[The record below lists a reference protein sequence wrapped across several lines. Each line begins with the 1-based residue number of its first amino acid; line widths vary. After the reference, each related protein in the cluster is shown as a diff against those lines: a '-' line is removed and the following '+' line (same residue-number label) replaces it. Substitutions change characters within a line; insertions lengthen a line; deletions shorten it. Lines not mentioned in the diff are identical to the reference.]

1 MRNSGASE
9 DSDDTVISKPT
20 AAEPIDLRK
29 RTSLIIPV
37 VARSEDSVEIYSSGR
52 VVMETKPAITVEEEK
67 RRFEREVEAM
77 FSEERMKDLLIQLG
91 I

>member
-20 AAEPIDLRK
+20 KEPIDLKK